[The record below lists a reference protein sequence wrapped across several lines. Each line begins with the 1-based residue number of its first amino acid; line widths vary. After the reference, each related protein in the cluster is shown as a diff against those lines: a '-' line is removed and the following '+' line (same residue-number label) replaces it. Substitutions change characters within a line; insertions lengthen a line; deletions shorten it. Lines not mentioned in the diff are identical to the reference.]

1 MEASPPRG
9 LASGLSREAP
19 SSSQEA
25 QGWLA
30 MHRESGASVSPW
42 FAAWFRESS
51 ASMRCQQH
59 DLSSAP
65 LALVCAVST
74 ANPDPIAAME
84 ALAANEALPQPFQSG
99 HYDPAVRRVAVLL
112 HDVCSPASGRD
123 LHPLADALRRKFSSD
138 LVLVLPVN
146 SLPPAS
152 PDLAQKD
159 VWAPLIRSPLL
170 AHPAAILARAE
181 PASEAAAAAEPGAAA
196 AAPAAA
202 APAAA
207 APAAA
212 ASAGHE
218 GYASELR
225 AVAVGGVRGS
235 LLSPDDV
242 AELGRAGQQ
251 IARSVVLPAIEGR
264 LRALNEHVTAH
275 RRGLRNAF
283 SSLLRGRRES
293 SPVASRFPDAGAGG
307 PSRAVYPHSS
317 TESQTR
323 SLADLLFAIGVFDE
337 AAVIYR
343 MARADFKSD
352 RALLHL
358 ASAEEMAA
366 LCQIAVEGP
375 SLEAAADLEH
385 AASLYYEAAKAAVS
399 AGTTAGSY
407 TPGFVAPA
415 LPGSLKLRPAAAAY
429 SDAVAESS
437 GASLAH
443 ASRRNLSAAWTQGLA
458 GSPRA
463 EQSPSQRS
471 DAEARPEDTGGALD
485 KDDDGEDSPFA
496 EGAGAADGG
505 GAAATAAAGA
515 PVGAAPPATPA
526 RRGGAA
532 RGDDGARSAPQ
543 RRPTA
548 PCSPAVRAQ
557 RGAPTPD
564 NTRRLARRWAIRLAT
579 RAAVICSA
587 TMLAAKQGRETEAAA
602 ILRRTAHAEGEGT
615 LAGALLLE
623 QAALAFL
630 HRAQGPQMRRHAL
643 HLVLAGESFADCRA
657 DRHAARALSAA
668 QAVYS
673 AGGDW
678 PLALDHVL
686 SRVAHVLRRN
696 GHFAEA
702 AEFLALLLRSGANR
716 LLPAAQAEV
725 LARLEAC
732 SAAWRKQ
739 RGPDAAVQ
747 APGLPAIDL
756 HRTRIAWAPSSEASS
771 AITAAVA
778 RASGACLAS
787 PPSAAGAGAG
797 GAAAPTASCGRAAE
811 GACDRLPA
819 GVEAALGLA
828 APPASGAVTVTA
840 VRLADFQT
848 GGVSAAGGGAVLGSP
863 VFQALAEA
871 SAPGPADSSAVR
883 FGCADELT
891 DQRLGRAVDGA
902 LGLGEG
908 PFEGPDGA
916 PSGRTNA
923 PPEASCVWDAMSD
936 ALARDT
942 DARALARLSL
952 ADPEGDTPTPAA
964 AGADL
969 VGPGAVL
976 DWRAAAAHLACNAA
990 DDEDAAAA
998 GRPGRPE
1005 RARKALRAALAAE
1018 AEVGLGR
1025 AVAVV
1030 LRLHNPLSVPLL
1042 LRAVHLTG
1050 SVGTAEQQPEA
1061 DPAASAGAGE
1071 VADGRGL
1078 PGWLAADSEVVD
1090 VAAGPGLRALPVTV
1104 VVPPASTVSAPLMA
1118 LPTRTGSL
1126 SITGVR
1132 FRLGT
1137 SAGGALCA
1145 EPLALPGALKADSL
1159 ADCDAGRRVAD
1170 LRLSARISDSA
1181 ASLQVRVDG
1190 LSDGP
1195 HEEGM
1200 LRLVRVAIGNA
1211 GPLPLTRVTVA
1222 TPAAAAGVDG
1232 PCGPLRQA
1240 AELAA
1245 SHGDDDA
1252 GVEWDGH
1259 GRSHDR
1265 RSVGPIAPVWA
1276 WPVAPADAGPWP
1288 ASPGVFGM
1296 SAGLVAVPLPEGG
1309 LQPGSSASVLLLL
1322 SVGRLE
1328 AAAGDAR
1335 GGSATKAGSAAKA
1348 GSATRSGSAMLRL
1361 LVQAEEA
1368 RPGAESAVK
1377 RPRTLLPVRC
1387 RWVRRLQVTAGPQAF
1402 ASAQAG
1408 PLLEGDAPLRREMS
1422 VGLSGGQG
1430 AALAASLLL
1439 SSRWSWQA
1447 GATALAAGA
1456 RGAVAASAGGS
1467 AVVLSS
1473 VRAGDGAAAASRA
1486 EAASVSLDDAPRL
1499 LAASAAPGG
1508 EAVCRVLRQ
1517 VGAAAAAA
1525 MASDDAAALAS
1536 LEADPLPLG
1545 QALLGIV
1552 QQQAASAAFA
1562 AACRAE
1568 HAVERE
1574 TRRAMAA
1581 SEMHPR
1587 SLQEIRIDNQR
1598 LAAEAQLLAEHG
1610 QAGRGARAEAA
1621 LQAVLDDGAALG
1633 PADGRAD
1640 ASSPDAGHV
1649 AVRVTGGAAVLASAG
1664 AAKAGDADG
1673 WPAPAAP
1680 STAACAMPGSLVALG
1695 AGTGD
1700 SAVVS
1705 IALWRALSGAG
1716 AGLVVS
1722 PCVPTTPVVRS
1733 AARRPRGAADGA
1745 AVSTAPAASA
1755 HRDHAPGFA
1764 EPESSSSRR
1773 VVLWARPLSPTATAG
1788 APIDVVITARCAGRP
1803 PASPSPGAD
1812 ADMGVRLRLGVIRGV
1827 GSAAGAR
1834 LLGGQVLSMRG
1845 LRGGEE
1851 ASARVSLLL
1860 TRAGTWDLSSVLV
1873 ARAEAWPP
1881 APDAD
1886 RPDRGAAVTVVFG
1899 GKCLVRVQ

>member
-1 MEASPPRG
+1 MADAAPMAIFRDLCSSLLPVVVVNASEDAEAVCLKNGLTFADMIAPFMNLNSQHHVRGPVRTYVLPSLRVRCVPAHELATPHIDDIDDHLARVVEASPPRG

-207 APAAA
+207 APAAV

-515 PVGAAPPATPA
+515 PV
-526 RRGGAA
+526 
-532 RGDDGARSAPQ
+532 
-543 RRPTA
+543 
-548 PCSPAVRAQ
+548 
-557 RGAPTPD
+557 
-564 NTRRLARRWAIRLAT
+564 
-579 RAAVICSA
+579 VICSA

-1200 LRLVRVAIGNA
+1200 LRL
-1211 GPLPLTRVTVA
+1211 
-1222 TPAAAAGVDG
+1222 
-1232 PCGPLRQA
+1232 
-1240 AELAA
+1240 
-1245 SHGDDDA
+1245 
-1252 GVEWDGH
+1252 
-1259 GRSHDR
+1259 
-1265 RSVGPIAPVWA
+1265 
-1276 WPVAPADAGPWP
+1276 
-1288 ASPGVFGM
+1288 
-1296 SAGLVAVPLPEGG
+1296 
-1309 LQPGSSASVLLLL
+1309 
-1322 SVGRLE
+1322 
-1328 AAAGDAR
+1328 
-1335 GGSATKAGSAAKA
+1335 
-1348 GSATRSGSAMLRL
+1348 
-1361 LVQAEEA
+1361 AEEA

-1473 VRAGDGAAAASRA
+1473 VRAGDGGAAASRA

>member
-1 MEASPPRG
+1 MADAAPMAIFRDLCSSLLPVVVVNASEDAEAVCLKNGLTFADMIAPFMNLNSQHHVRGPVRTYVLPSLRVRCVPAHELATPHIDDIDDHLARVVEASPPRG

-207 APAAA
+207 APAAV

-471 DAEARPEDTGGALD
+471 DAEARPEDTGDALD

-496 EGAGAADGG
+496 EGAGAVDGG

-515 PVGAAPPATPA
+515 PV
-526 RRGGAA
+526 
-532 RGDDGARSAPQ
+532 
-543 RRPTA
+543 
-548 PCSPAVRAQ
+548 
-557 RGAPTPD
+557 
-564 NTRRLARRWAIRLAT
+564 
-579 RAAVICSA
+579 VICSA

-1200 LRLVRVAIGNA
+1200 LRL
-1211 GPLPLTRVTVA
+1211 
-1222 TPAAAAGVDG
+1222 
-1232 PCGPLRQA
+1232 
-1240 AELAA
+1240 
-1245 SHGDDDA
+1245 
-1252 GVEWDGH
+1252 
-1259 GRSHDR
+1259 
-1265 RSVGPIAPVWA
+1265 
-1276 WPVAPADAGPWP
+1276 
-1288 ASPGVFGM
+1288 
-1296 SAGLVAVPLPEGG
+1296 
-1309 LQPGSSASVLLLL
+1309 
-1322 SVGRLE
+1322 
-1328 AAAGDAR
+1328 
-1335 GGSATKAGSAAKA
+1335 
-1348 GSATRSGSAMLRL
+1348 
-1361 LVQAEEA
+1361 
-1368 RPGAESAVK
+1368 
-1377 RPRTLLPVRC
+1377 
-1387 RWVRRLQVTAGPQAF
+1387 
-1402 ASAQAG
+1402 
-1408 PLLEGDAPLRREMS
+1408 
-1422 VGLSGGQG
+1422 
-1430 AALAASLLL
+1430 
-1439 SSRWSWQA
+1439 
-1447 GATALAAGA
+1447 
-1456 RGAVAASAGGS
+1456 
-1467 AVVLSS
+1467 
-1473 VRAGDGAAAASRA
+1473 
-1486 EAASVSLDDAPRL
+1486 
-1499 LAASAAPGG
+1499 
-1508 EAVCRVLRQ
+1508 
-1517 VGAAAAAA
+1517 
-1525 MASDDAAALAS
+1525 
-1536 LEADPLPLG
+1536 
-1545 QALLGIV
+1545 
-1552 QQQAASAAFA
+1552 
-1562 AACRAE
+1562 
-1568 HAVERE
+1568 
-1574 TRRAMAA
+1574 
-1581 SEMHPR
+1581 
-1587 SLQEIRIDNQR
+1587 
-1598 LAAEAQLLAEHG
+1598 
-1610 QAGRGARAEAA
+1610 
-1621 LQAVLDDGAALG
+1621 
-1633 PADGRAD
+1633 
-1640 ASSPDAGHV
+1640 
-1649 AVRVTGGAAVLASAG
+1649 
-1664 AAKAGDADG
+1664 
-1673 WPAPAAP
+1673 
-1680 STAACAMPGSLVALG
+1680 
-1695 AGTGD
+1695 
-1700 SAVVS
+1700 
-1705 IALWRALSGAG
+1705 
-1716 AGLVVS
+1716 
-1722 PCVPTTPVVRS
+1722 
-1733 AARRPRGAADGA
+1733 RRPHSPRVG
-1745 AVSTAPAASA
+1745 VAS
-1755 HRDHAPGFA
+1755 G
-1764 EPESSSSRR
+1764 
-1773 VVLWARPLSPTATAG
+1773 
-1788 APIDVVITARCAGRP
+1788 
-1803 PASPSPGAD
+1803 PS
-1812 ADMGVRLRLGVIRGV
+1812 
-1827 GSAAGAR
+1827 
-1834 LLGGQVLSMRG
+1834 
-1845 LRGGEE
+1845 
-1851 ASARVSLLL
+1851 
-1860 TRAGTWDLSSVLV
+1860 
-1873 ARAEAWPP
+1873 
-1881 APDAD
+1881 
-1886 RPDRGAAVTVVFG
+1886 
-1899 GKCLVRVQ
+1899 